1 MATVEGEA
9 EVKLLG
15 MWASP
20 YVTRARIALSIKGVR
35 YEYAEEV
42 LANKSELLLKSNP
55 IYKKVPVLIHNGNPI
70 RESMI
75 IVQYVDDVWATGPS
89 ILPADPYER
98 AMARFWAVYIDDKVR
113 STSFEI

>member
-1 MATVEGEA
+1 MVEGEA

-15 MWASP
+15 MWASRF
-20 YVTRARIALSIKGVR
+20 VARARIALSIKGVR

-75 IVQYVDDVWATGPS
+75 IVQYVDDVWATWPS

-98 AMARFWAVYIDDKVR
+98 AMARFWAVYIDDKVW
-113 STSFEI
+113 STSFEM